1 VKLRSVK
8 LNGSECARAL
18 LLFLVCGMVI
28 SACGQWDSTREGDS
42 GANMGGSGVEEAR
55 RTKGR
60 VVYAALGDS
69 TGVGVGAREGGGYVA
84 RLFERIRPEHTDSKL
99 INLCVSGATT
109 EDVLRGQL
117 HEAVNARPTLVT
129 LGVGINDLG
138 HGLTAEQFARNY
150 EEIVLQLK
158 KETSAR
164 VVVTNVPDISLAPV
178 VPATEREATRRRI
191 ELFNEKLES
200 IARRYQL
207 SVVDIYTETH
217 RVIPEH
223 PEFFSDDGFHPSAEG
238 YAYWAET
245 MWPAVK
251 EAIEE

>member
-1 VKLRSVK
+1 
-8 LNGSECARAL
+8 
-18 LLFLVCGMVI
+18 
-28 SACGQWDSTREGDS
+28 
-42 GANMGGSGVEEAR
+42 MGGSGVEESRQAQ
-55 RTKGR
+55 TGR

-84 RLFERIRPEHTDSKL
+84 RLFERIRPEHADSKL

-117 HEAVNARPTLVT
+117 REAINARPTLVT

-138 HGLTAEQFARNY
+138 HGLSAEQFARNY
-150 EEIVLQLK
+150 EEIVLRLK

-178 VPATEREATRRRI
+178 VPASERGATRHRI

-200 IARRYQL
+200 IARRYDL
-207 SVVDIYTETH
+207 SVVDVYSETH
-217 RVIPEH
+217 KVIPEH

-238 YAYWAET
+238 YAYWAEM

-251 EAIEE
+251 EAIGE